1 MRQRKAAP
9 RATIDTEGKPRAPEA
24 QKGWHAPTLL
34 TFYYQQIAMRRE
46 LQTPEVGYPP
56 ETQESLAEEVA
67 ADHEARARAVE
78 YAGSPNGRNRTGGAQ
93 TVGQERKDPRER
105 LQRHPG
111 ERPEKTPRQLSPQ
124 CLAPGGPDVE

>member
-9 RATIDTEGKPRAPEA
+9 RATIDTKGKPRAPKA
-24 QKGWHAPTLL
+24 RKGWHAYP
-34 TFYYQQIAMRRE
+34 QGAMRRE

-56 ETQESLAEEVA
+56 KTQESLAGEVA
-67 ADHEARARAVE
+67 ADHETKARAVE
-78 YAGSPNGRNRTGGAQ
+78 YAGSPNERNRTGGAQ